1 MLVNYCSNERTEQSY
16 HVIIC
21 DILVHDLDCHV
32 VADILHV
39 NVEAFGPSR
48 RLSSTLDRLRSM
60 LLHTGL
66 DYAKWVHLAEEIC
79 VSGETRLNNF
89 KAQGS

>member
-16 HVIIC
+16 RVIIC

-39 NVEAFGPSR
+39 NVEAFVPSR
-48 RLSSTLDRLRSM
+48 RLSCTLFRRRSV
-60 LLHTGL
+60 LLLTGL
-66 DYAKWVHLAEEIC
+66 NDDIWVHLA
-79 VSGETRLNNF
+79 
-89 KAQGS
+89 